1 MPIAPVFPAPGS
13 GGGGG
18 GGDSIV
24 TPPAATTQAVS
35 SGGSPSAKTFG
46 AFTDPDGVID
56 NYNATMVNAVGST
69 SASGTG
75 LGAYTF
81 SGSSD
86 GDSFTLKLDARNSSN
101 EILAT
106 AVHTVNIASAGDT
119 ALDPNANTASVPAIS
134 QTDATSGTTI
144 GTVSFTGPSPAAG
157 ATLGGA
163 DAASFNLSGGSN
175 GTVTVTAASNLTSGS
190 GSGAGG
196 NYDFTLTVNNEGG
209 SGYTTSTLSLN
220 VTPPISSLV
229 QVMSNDGYLVHRYA
243 DGSWAAYDVFGI
255 GMNLRLLFNAADF
268 FHDPAIQQ
276 VSPVA
281 RFDQTTGNDAWWS
294 DDPTDD
300 SFAGAQNFYGN
311 NASVQSMHVDSYN
324 GYIIFGFNNGRIRY
338 KTLADVITGDLA
350 STVEVQLGW
359 SGGGSENVLGLMTNN
374 STGTNYVT
382 GYSNSGVGVAH
393 LSRCPGAP
401 NGTWTEQTTG
411 LSAGG
416 IWGGDFDGNTVV
428 FAGASNDDFGASRDG
443 KIIWSDDD
451 GATWNVNSFS
461 GSGGF
466 RDIAYDQS
474 GVWVAVGG
482 GGTIYSSTDPT
493 SGTWTARTSGT
504 SNELYGVAWD
514 STAGEFVAV
523 GANKTMLSSSNGTS
537 WSAITVPSGP
547 GSSASFL
554 SVCSNGYPA
563 V

>member
-1 MPIAPVFPAPGS
+1 
-13 GGGGG
+13 
-18 GGDSIV
+18 
-24 TPPAATTQAVS
+24 VS
-35 SGGSPSAKTFG
+35 SGGSPTAKTFG

-86 GDSFTLKLDARNSSN
+86 GDAFTLKLDARNSSN

-106 AVHTVNIASAGDT
+106 AVHTVNIASAGNT

-229 QVMSNDGYLVHRYA
+229 QVMSNDGYLIYRYA
-243 DGSWAAYDVFGI
+243 DGAWAAYDVFGI

-268 FHDPAIQQ
+268 FHDPSIQQ
-276 VSPVA
+276 VSLVA
-281 RFDQTTGNDAWWS
+281 RFDQTTANDAWWS
-294 DDPTDD
+294 DDPTND
-300 SFAGAQNFYGN
+300 SFAGAQNFYGT

-324 GYIIFGFNNGRIRY
+324 GYVIFGFNNGRIRY
-338 KTLADVITGDLA
+338 KTLADVLTGNLA
-350 STVEVQLGW
+350 STVEVSLGW
-359 SGGGSENVLGLMTNN
+359 SGGGSENVLGIMTNN
-374 STGTNYVT
+374 STGTNYVV

-401 NGTWTEQTTG
+401 TGTWTEQTTG

-416 IWGGDFDGNTVV
+416 IWGGDFNGNLVV
-428 FAGASNDDFGASRDG
+428 FGGSSDDDFGASRDG
-443 KIIWSDDD
+443 KIVWSNDD
-451 GATWNVNSFS
+451 GATWNVTSFA

-466 RDIAYDQS
+466 TDVAYDGS
-474 GVWVAVGG
+474 GVWVVVGG
-482 GGTIYSSTDPT
+482 GGAIYSSTDPT
-493 SGTWTARTSGT
+493 SGTWTSRTSGT
-504 SNELYGVAWD
+504 SNQLYGVAWD

-523 GANKTMLSSSNGTS
+523 GVNATMLSSSDGIS
-537 WSAITVPSGP
+537 WSAITVPAGPSGT
-547 GSSASFL
+547 ATFL